1 MVQIRRMLLIHPG
14 LCAERVAIFYAS
26 SNYPNIRI
34 IKMAISVQ
42 AVDFNIND
50 VISPC
55 GACRQ
60 VMAEYEENQDHPI
73 QIILHSPNNDIL
85 IVDRVQDLLPFMF
98 KSPHLKKTLN
108 IKSMHI
114 LTTSIEYLK
123 GVGPVR
129 ADLLKKELKIFTF
142 RDLLF
147 HFPFRYIDK
156 SKIYLITDLTPEI
169 PNIQLFGKIIKIEE
183 KGHKKV
189 KD

>member
-1 MVQIRRMLLIHPG
+1 MKKKEVNLIFFQGILSELEQCDQELVNNAISSLKDAYAPYSGFQVGASILLENGKIINGSNQENVAYPSG

-26 SNYPNIRI
+26 SNYPNIKI

-60 VMAEYEENQDHPI
+60 VMAEYEENQNYPV

-98 KSPHLKKTLN
+98 KSPHLKK
-108 IKSMHI
+108 H
-114 LTTSIEYLK
+114 
-123 GVGPVR
+123 
-129 ADLLKKELKIFTF
+129 
-142 RDLLF
+142 
-147 HFPFRYIDK
+147 
-156 SKIYLITDLTPEI
+156 
-169 PNIQLFGKIIKIEE
+169 
-183 KGHKKV
+183 
-189 KD
+189 

>member
-1 MVQIRRMLLIHPG
+1 MKKKEINLKFSQGILSEIDQCDQELVSNAIASLKDAYAPYSGFQVGASILLENGEIINGSNQENVAYPSG

-60 VMAEYEENQDHPI
+60 VMAEYEENQNHPI

-98 KSPHLKKTLN
+98 KSPHLKK
-108 IKSMHI
+108 H
-114 LTTSIEYLK
+114 
-123 GVGPVR
+123 
-129 ADLLKKELKIFTF
+129 
-142 RDLLF
+142 
-147 HFPFRYIDK
+147 
-156 SKIYLITDLTPEI
+156 
-169 PNIQLFGKIIKIEE
+169 
-183 KGHKKV
+183 
-189 KD
+189 